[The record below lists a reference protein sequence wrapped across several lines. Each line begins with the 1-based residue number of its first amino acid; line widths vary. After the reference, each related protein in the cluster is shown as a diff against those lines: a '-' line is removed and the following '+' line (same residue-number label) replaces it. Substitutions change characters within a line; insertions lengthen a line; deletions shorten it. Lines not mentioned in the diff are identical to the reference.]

1 MKNILVTGHRGFI
14 GQHLVKHLEKNFKV
28 QTYDLGDPEPK
39 LAGLDW
45 CIHLG
50 AITSTTETNIPLV
63 LEQNYDFSCKLLDR
77 CLTHG
82 VNFQFASSASVY
94 GPSATSFNE
103 ESSVD
108 PKTVYAWSKYLFE
121 RYAVKNFRRA
131 AGIQKRIQIFRYFN
145 VFGPTGE
152 EHKGNQASPFYKFK
166 QQAIENKTI
175 KLFKNSEQYFRDFV
189 PVNLVTKYHEE
200 FFSVPVSG
208 IWNIGS
214 GKVMSFQQIAEDT
227 AQQYN
232 ANIQY
237 VDMPAELRAQYQ
249 SYTCAD
255 ITKLKQTLDEKNSC

>member
-1 MKNILVTGHRGFI
+1 MKNVLVTGHKGFI
-14 GQHLVKHLEKNFKV
+14 GQHLVDRLEKKCKV
-28 QTYDLGDPEPK
+28 HTYEIGDPEPK

-94 GPSATSFNE
+94 GPTATEFVEDST
-103 ESSVD
+103 VD
-108 PKTVYAWSKYLFE
+108 PRSVYAWSKYLFE
-121 RYAVKNFRRA
+121 RYAIKNFRRA

-145 VFGPTGE
+145 VYGPAGE

-166 QQAIENKTI
+166 QQALETKTI

-189 PVNLVTKYHEE
+189 PVDLVVKYHEE
-200 FFSVPVSG
+200 FFNVDSSG
-208 IWNIGS
+208 IWNIGT
-214 GKVMSFQQIAEDT
+214 GETMSFQQVAEDI
-227 AQQYN
+227 AQKYN
-232 ANIQY
+232 VGIEY
-237 VDMPAELRAQYQ
+237 VDMPIELAAQYQ
-249 SYTCAD
+249 TYTRAD
-255 ITKLKQTLDEKNSC
+255 ITKLKKILDEKNSC